1 MSINLFTTPL
11 TEAEIKRQT
20 AAIVNDHTK
29 EISYL
34 GDCIS
39 LMEKPFDDETDIQ
52 EMSRRLNL
60 ARLKARLDWETN
72 EGSRI
77 VNAIVDDTNRM
88 ISEFKEHREE
98 EFYFFENTK
107 KAGLKSKKG
116 KEKNRILVS
125 YIDKGHGRHAFSVS
139 RLDPEVF
146 KEGHYLTI
154 GFDSKF
160 AEDAKKVCFVVSKE
174 NTSSAFAARI
184 RRTTNKNTGQKASC
198 CYASFEATY
207 AVKTLSDFFG
217 EARKEEFAMKTSS
230 GGMMYIERK

>member
-11 TEAEIKRQT
+11 TESEIKRQVSE
-20 AAIVNDHTK
+20 IIKSHNK
-29 EISYL
+29 EIAYIS
-34 GDCIS
+34 DCIGI
-39 LMEKPFDDETDIQ
+39 MEKPFDDETDIQ
-52 EMSRRLNL
+52 EMSRKLNL
-60 ARLKARLDWETN
+60 ARLNARLDWETN

-88 ISEFKEHREE
+88 ISELKEHGEE
-98 EFYFFENTK
+98 EFYFFEGTK
-107 KAGLKSKKG
+107 KAGLKSKEG
-116 KEKNRILVS
+116 KEKNSILVS
-125 YIDKGHGRHAFSVS
+125 YVDKGHGRHAFSVS

-160 AEDAKKVCFVVSKE
+160 AEDAKKVCFVVSEE
-174 NTSSAFAARI
+174 NTSSAFATRI
-184 RRTTNKNTGQKASC
+184 RRTTNKITGKKASC
-198 CYASFEATY
+198 CYASFETAY

-217 EARKEEFAMKTSS
+217 EARKEEFVMKTSS